1 MSGDRHVAGAEDLS
15 PELLTAAAVFSTL
28 ETSDAAL
35 LACERISKR
44 LRAVLLSSPVYRNK
58 CKKIL
63 ARAGPL
69 SGVDVQAERLR
80 GGAGG
85 RRVVQAV
92 LLARCTD
99 TMVDPKALCSAC
111 TWTGRESLAATPRAS
126 SSSTTSWTTT
136 TRRNLPTPGAMRYA

>member
-92 LLARCTD
+92 LLAKREQDIHPNMAHPLRRSEVAPHTR
-99 TMVDPKALCSAC
+99 ALER
-111 TWTGRESLAATPRAS
+111 REGGKERTAIA
-126 SSSTTSWTTT
+126 
-136 TRRNLPTPGAMRYA
+136 